1 MEKMNIEMPRELPSR
16 KYYNIPIKTKNI
28 PITQRYNNNNDSIS
42 KEQFDPSSFPS
53 SPPNEFLKFLKQRIE
68 QY

>member
-1 MEKMNIEMPRELPSR
+1 MEKVNAVMPLELPSR

-28 PITQRYNNNNDSIS
+28 PIIQKPKDDSAL
-42 KEQFDPSSFPS
+42 KEQFDSSSSPN
-53 SPPNEFLKFLKQRIE
+53 SPPNDFLKFLKQRIE